1 MEPHEGENQVQAERH
16 RPRPHQAVCRPQ
28 GGKRPCVCTR
38 LLYAAVHRLFHD
50 NLWIKQAGF
59 SESKIFIRQI
69 ITHTQRHDIQEM
81 INYILEEIFPSVK
94 KLGNWESMEDYNN
107 ILHVLKRLKDLSTIQ
122 K

>member
-1 MEPHEGENQVQAERH
+1 MNEYIIYTSEGATSEPNPNFNIENCQVLGILQAENE
-16 RPRPHQAVCRPQ
+16 
-28 GGKRPCVCTR
+28 
-38 LLYAAVHRLFHD
+38 YAAVHRLFHD